1 MHLSVVPIVVVVVLG
16 TSINLG
22 SDNVASLYSYLI
34 DIVVIA
40 VEGYGSTACVCAL
53 RTDEL
58 VGPTDILYN
67 PWTETPELL
76 LTNIVVGTRKFIVLT
91 IDAGVLTVYNVVIS
105 ANDRTLLYILISAIC
120 PTNPRPPS
128 PLAPIVKSFV
138 TDKYCPALPL
148 PVARCVPLI
157 YKIQLTGFVLDNV

>member
-1 MHLSVVPIVVVVVLG
+1 M
-16 TSINLG
+16 
-22 SDNVASLYSYLI
+22 I

-40 VEGYGSTACVCAL
+40 VEGYGSTACPCAF

-58 VGPTDILYN
+58 LGPTDILYN
-67 PWTETPELL
+67 PLTEIPEVL

-105 ANDRTLLYILISAIC
+105 ANDRTLLYILISANC

-128 PLAPIVKSFV
+128 PLAPIVKSLFAV
-138 TDKYCPALPL
+138 R
-148 PVARCVPLI
+148 V
-157 YKIQLTGFVLDNV
+157 